1 MRTSILI
8 TSVSLLAVTGCGGL
22 TRAHS
27 TLKVTEMTNEMA
39 GPKRLTHS
47 VFAKPKDRENLKE
60 EDIARVLD
68 APVEIEL
75 PARAG
80 LVVLDAP
87 FSRAAYAH
95 LEPGDRAPQ
104 LLARAI
110 EKSRHFKL
118 VTDISPLMTRLS
130 HRPAYCGGRH
140 LRRGQ
145 PAPASPGHQPAFDS
159 AGPPR
164 LAPGHLAT
172 ASGER
177 CGSLADGQHVEGLRE
192 LAARYR
198 LKYLVV
204 LTRRFADRSHVNGF
218 GWAWLS
224 VVGIPFAPAYTLRTE
239 GLFEASLMDVRTGTF
254 LFTTQVHTQAWKR
267 DTPFGSDRAMCRLKR
282 TASLEAV
289 KVLARR
295 FMARCDR
302 LGS

>member
-1 MRTSILI
+1 MRNLILI
-8 TSVSLLAVTGCGGL
+8 TCLSLLAATGCGGL

-27 TLKVTEMTNEMA
+27 TLNVTEMTNEMA
-39 GPKRLTHS
+39 GPERLTHS
-47 VFAKPKDRENLKE
+47 IFAKPKDRENLKE

-118 VTDISPLMTRLS
+118 VSDISS
-130 HRPAYCGGRH
+130 H
-140 LRRGQ
+140 
-145 PAPASPGHQPAFDS
+145 
-159 AGPPR
+159 
-164 LAPGHLAT
+164 
-172 ASGER
+172 
-177 CGSLADGQHVEGLRE
+177 LADGQHMEGLRE

-204 LTRRFADRSHVNGF
+204 MTRRFADRSHVNGF

-302 LGS
+302 LAPAAKEEAGQTSPMARLDRTK

>member
-1 MRTSILI
+1 MRPLILI
-8 TSVSLLAVTGCGGL
+8 SCFLIIPASGCGGL
-22 TRAHS
+22 TRSHT
-27 TLKVTEMTNEMA
+27 TLKVTELANVDQ
-39 GPKRLTHS
+39 GPRRLTHS

-68 APVEIEL
+68 APVEVEL

-87 FSRAAYAH
+87 FSRAAYAS

-104 LLARAI
+104 MLARSI
-110 EKSRHFKL
+110 ERSRHFKL
-118 VTDISPLMTRLS
+118 VSDISP
-130 HRPAYCGGRH
+130 
-140 LRRGQ
+140 
-145 PAPASPGHQPAFDS
+145 
-159 AGPPR
+159 
-164 LAPGHLAT
+164 HLAH
-172 ASGER
+172 
-177 CGSLADGQHVEGLRE
+177 GQHVEGLRE

-218 GWAWLS
+218 GWTWLS
-224 VVGIPFAPAYTLRTE
+224 VVGIPFAPAYTVRTE

-254 LFTTQVHTQAWKR
+254 LFTTQVHAQAWKR
-267 DTPFGSDRAMCRLKR
+267 DTPFAAERVLTRLQR

-302 LGS
+302 LVPARPEGEQTSPLTGQEVARAE